1 MASWWCA
8 ERDRPAFERLQQR
21 LAGRGT
27 TAAQAP
33 REWSA
38 HFVAFGL
45 VHRGDDLTG
54 WPYARRWRG
63 LAAPF
68 TLCPSTAPRPWRGI
82 GWRAGGQGGGGA
94 VLQAAE
100 EWTRECVPSAIRGIV
115 NTIIRFAEDVLRQEG
130 KDTVDTLEA
139 RRTVLEP

>member
-1 MASWWCA
+1 M
-8 ERDRPAFERLQQR
+8 
-21 LAGRGT
+21 
-27 TAAQAP
+27 
-33 REWSA
+33 
-38 HFVAFGL
+38 AFGL

-54 WPYARRWRG
+54 WPFARRRAALEALFAHRG

-82 GWRAGGQGGGGA
+82 GWRAGGRGGGGA

-115 NTIIRFAEDVLRQEG
+115 NTIIRFTEDVLRQEG